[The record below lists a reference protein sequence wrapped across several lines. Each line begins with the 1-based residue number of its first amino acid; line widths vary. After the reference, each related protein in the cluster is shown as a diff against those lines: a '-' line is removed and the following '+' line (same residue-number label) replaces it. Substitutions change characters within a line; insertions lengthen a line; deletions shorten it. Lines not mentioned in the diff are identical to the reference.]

1 MLLSTWTD
9 GGLVTL
15 AQSGDQPPYDSDT
28 EWAVGPTGVV
38 VAHDGQLWI
47 GLPSAN

>member
-1 MLLSTWTD
+1 MSLSIWTD
-9 GGLVTL
+9 AGLVSL
-15 AQSGDQPPYDSDT
+15 AQSGDQPPYDSNT

-38 VAHDGQLWI
+38 VADAGQLWI